1 MLCWWRDTVLI
12 SMHLST
18 EGTPINLFYVTLLK
32 GHCTYLHAT
41 EDTHINSFYIAE
53 GALYLS
59 PCTCLPK
66 LHTGTLYYFTNTS
79 YAHVNKSHWT
89 ACNKREWQR
98 HTERYM
104 QTGRSRDSYTHTHMC
119 AHAHTHTHVC
129 TNTHVCNTHV
139 CMHAYTHTHT
149 NVHTHTHTHT
159 QHTHTRAAKLTASS
173 ICRVGK

>member
-1 MLCWWRDTVLI
+1 
-12 SMHLST
+12 MHLST
-18 EGTPINLFYVTLLK
+18 EGTPINLFYVMLVK
-32 GHCTYLHAT
+32 GHYTYLHAT

-66 LHTGTLYYFTNTS
+66 LHTDTLYYFTNTS

-104 QTGRSRDSYTHTHMC
+104 QTGRSRDSYTHTHTHTHMC

-149 NVHTHTHTHT
+149 HTHTNVHTHTHNTHT
-159 QHTHTRAAKLTASS
+159 QELPSLRHHPFA
-173 ICRVGK
+173 G

>member
-1 MLCWWRDTVLI
+1 
-12 SMHLST
+12 MHLST

-66 LHTGTLYYFTNTS
+66 LHTDTLYYFTNTS

-104 QTGRSRDSYTHTHMC
+104 QTGRSRDSYTHTHTHTHVRACTHTHTRVHKHTCVQHTRM
-119 AHAHTHTHVC
+119 HACIHTHTHEC
-129 TNTHVCNTHV
+129 
-139 CMHAYTHTHT
+139 AHT
-149 NVHTHTHTHT
+149 
-159 QHTHTRAAKLTASS
+159 HTHTRAAKLTASS